1 MSLLRAILNAIPQ
14 IVSKKISRIRTHI
27 PAQVVEYNSGEN
39 TVTVQP
45 CIDQFLFTNPEKVSA
60 PLPKLKNIPVSQRGS
75 GKLWITV
82 APQAGSY
89 GTVHVFDRSIEKWLQ
104 VGGQTVPGSLR
115 THDLSDSEFVPDLPP
130 LVEDGDNG
138 KIATGIDTDRIC
150 LRTRSGLTKIS
161 VLDDESVEI
170 KNENATVTIAV
181 NGEITCECPK
191 FIVNDETDS
200 AALASKLDAWLTT
213 ADTVLRTWTPG
224 AADSGAALKTAWIA
238 AFPSAPTTT
247 ASTKLKVDS

>member
-1 MSLLRAILNAIPQ
+1 M
-14 IVSKKISRIRTHI
+14 VSSEIKSVRTHI
-27 PAQVVEYNSGEN
+27 PAQVQKYNATEN
-39 TVTVQP
+39 TVTVLP
-45 CIDQFLFTNPEKVSA
+45 CIKQFLFTNPDKSEA
-60 PLPKLKNIPVSQRGS
+60 DLPKLEDIPVTQRGS
-75 GKLWITV
+75 GKLWLTV
-82 APQAGSY
+82 APQVGSY

-115 THDLSDSEFVPDLPP
+115 THNLSDSEFVPDLPP

-150 LRTRSGLTKIS
+150 FRTRSGLTKIS
-161 VLDDESVEI
+161 VVDDESVEI
-170 KNENATVTIAV
+170 KNENAIVTIAV

-200 AALASKLDAWLTT
+200 AALASKLDTWLIS